1 MSLFKTKSTK
11 KISVTQGGETI
22 ELEFLSFNA
31 KDAQAFKFENPE
43 DVNNIVVICD
53 LLSDKCVTKQEDGSP
68 STKNDFME
76 LEIPTITQIV
86 EQLIGAKNSK
96 G

>member
-22 ELEFLSFNA
+22 ELEF
-31 KDAQAFKFENPE
+31 QAFTSRELQEFKFQDKEDPENLL
-43 DVNNIVVICD
+43 VICEM
-53 LLSDKCVTKQEDGSP
+53 LSKKCLTLDENEEKRTLE
-68 STKNDFME
+68 DFME
-76 LEIPTITQIV
+76 LELPTITQIL
-86 EQLIGAKNSK
+86 EKINSAKNSK